1 MAYAATGSAVYA
13 SHINSALYTFFIDQ
27 TSLMNPNLN
36 YAQVVR
42 GPGNQTG
49 DREGVL
55 DGETLTKIA
64 AGVEVIRKSGAPEW
78 ESTTENGISN
88 WAGEMITWL
97 TTSVL
102 GVQERVAT
110 KSAVFS
116 LNRLKSDHADPNRS
130 VITDLITSTK
140 YAPFTS

>member
-1 MAYAATGSAVYA
+1 
-13 SHINSALYTFFIDQ
+13 
-27 TSLMNPNLN
+27 MNPNLN
-36 YAQVVR
+36 YAQVVL

-78 ESTTENGISN
+78 ESATENGIVN

-97 TTSVL
+97 TTSSL
-102 GVQERVAT
+102 GTQERVSL
-110 KSAVFS
+110 KSAFFS
-116 LNRLKSDHADPNRS
+116 LLSGLS
-130 VITDLITSTK
+130 LC
-140 YAPFTS
+140 